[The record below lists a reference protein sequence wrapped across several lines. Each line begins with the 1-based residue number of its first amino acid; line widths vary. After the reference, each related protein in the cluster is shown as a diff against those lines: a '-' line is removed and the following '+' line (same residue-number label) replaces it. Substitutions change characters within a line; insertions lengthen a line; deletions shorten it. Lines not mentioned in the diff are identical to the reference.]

1 MCDEAPRCPPRS
13 RDALRA
19 LLAAHQPADERE
31 RLDLELMRERAR
43 SLDDP
48 FSRDEPGAHFTGS
61 ALVVDG
67 GGTRLCLVHHRK
79 IGRWLQPG
87 GHHEPADG
95 GDLLATAVREASE
108 ETGLVVRP
116 HERAPRPLDVDAHV
130 FPARD
135 GVEEHLHLD
144 VRFLLVA
151 DDADALAPAPGE
163 VLGSRW
169 VPFVEALELVGEH
182 PLRRAIRKAQALLA

>member
-1 MCDEAPRCPPRS
+1 VRDGAPRCSPRS

-43 SLDDP
+43 TLDDP
-48 FSRDEPGAHFTGS
+48 LSRDQPGAHFTGS

-67 GGTRLCLVHHRK
+67 SGTRLCLVHHRK
-79 IGRWLQPG
+79 IGLWLQPG

-116 HERAPRPLDVDAHV
+116 HERGTQPLDVDVHV

-135 GVEEHLHLD
+135 GGEEHLHLD

-151 DDADALAPAPGE
+151 HDAALLAHDPAE
-163 VLGSRW
+163 ALGSRW
-169 VPFVEALELVGEH
+169 VPFDEALELAPDH

>member
-1 MCDEAPRCPPRS
+1 MSDEAPRCPPRS

-48 FSRDEPGAHFTGS
+48 FSRDQDGAHFTGS

-67 GGTRLCLVHHRK
+67 AGARLCLVHHRK
-79 IGRWLQPG
+79 LGRWLQPG
-87 GHHEPADG
+87 GHHEPVDG
-95 GDLLATAVREASE
+95 GDLLATAVREARE
-108 ETGLVVRP
+108 ETALAVHP
-116 HERAPRPLDVDAHV
+116 HEGAPVPLDVDVHV

-135 GVEEHLHLD
+135 GSEEHLHLD

-151 DDADALAPAPGE
+151 DDDGALAPAPGE
-163 VLGSRW
+163 VLGGRW
-169 VPFVEALELVGEH
+169 LPFEEAIELAGEH
-182 PLRRAIRKAQALLA
+182 PLRRAIRKAQSLLG

>member
-1 MCDEAPRCPPRS
+1 VSEGVARCPPRS

-48 FSRDEPGAHFTGS
+48 FSRDQPGAHFTGS
-61 ALVVDG
+61 ALVVDRS
-67 GGTRLCLVHHRK
+67 GTRLCLVHHRK
-79 IGRWLQPG
+79 VQRWLQPG

-95 GDLLATAVREASE
+95 GDLLVTATREANE

-116 HERAPRPLDVDAHV
+116 HERAPRPLDVDVHV
-130 FPARD
+130 FPAVD
-135 GVEEHLHLD
+135 GGEEHLHLD
-144 VRFLLVA
+144 ARFLVVA
-151 DDADALAPAPGE
+151 DDAGALAPAPGE

-169 VPFVEALELVGEH
+169 LPLDEAVELVGDH
-182 PLRRAIRKAQALLA
+182 PLRRAIRKTQALLA